1 MSGKRL
7 DSAWGVLLPCAIMP
21 VMAMMELSF
30 NQWRLVMVIALL
42 ATVSML
48 YHKKLRHYL
57 LLPSC
62 VALAG
67 CLVAISLKFTVW

>member
-7 DSAWGVLLPCAIMP
+7 DSAWGVLLPCVMMP
-21 VMAMMELSF
+21 LMALMELSF
-30 NQWRLVMVIALL
+30 DQWRLVMVIALL
-42 ATVSML
+42 ATISML

-67 CLVAISLKFTVW
+67 CIIAISLKFTVW